1 MQKFANHGYSVN
13 QYLNIIV
20 SQKKPNKK
28 LIVSKFVEVPLK
40 SKREFWQREY
50 VLLNRLIE
58 RYSIEFLRDTSF
70 SLKGDSLA
78 ILFADKIL
86 KDLDNRFKIYNSDV
100 KLNVDEIVLKDDPTV
115 EKREVARKIKNIKDF
130 LYEKNQRN

>member
-1 MQKFANHGYSVN
+1 MDILLNKF
-13 QYLNIIV
+13 QNIIV
-20 SQKKPNKK
+20 PQKKSNKK
-28 LIVSKFVEVPLK
+28 EIVSKFVEVPLK

>member
-1 MQKFANHGYSVN
+1 MDILLNKF
-13 QYLNIIV
+13 QNIIV
-20 SQKKPNKK
+20 PQKKSNKK
-28 LIVSKFVEVPLK
+28 EIVSKFVEVPLK

-130 LYEKNQRN
+130 LYEKN

>member
-1 MQKFANHGYSVN
+1 MDKS
-13 QYLNIIV
+13 
-20 SQKKPNKK
+20 KKPNKK

-100 KLNVDEIVLKDDPTV
+100 KLKTDEIVLKDDPTV

>member
-13 QYLNIIV
+13 QHLNIIV

-130 LYEKNQRN
+130 LYEKN